1 MAQPKKRQ
9 TSSSDQAAD
18 SKGAKMFGIAGPAHE
33 SQLESLT
40 GRGWFYFYASPVD
53 KGGKDRMIL
62 CKEHQVSWVD
72 GNQGAVLEQG
82 NDWTWQPVSCDNGKE
97 GWRVLNDDIFEEEEV
112 HDEDDQPMAWG
123 TPELLPSAGK
133 ADIFANTVKHIMKR
147 HDLSED
153 TAYKIVFSTSRD

>member
-18 SKGAKMFGIAGPAHE
+18 SKGAKIFGIAGPAHE

-72 GNQGAVLEQG
+72 NNQGAVLEQG
-82 NDWTWQPVSCDNGKE
+82 NDWAWQPVSCDNGKE
-97 GWRVLNDDIFEEEEV
+97 GWRVLNSDIFEEEEV
-112 HDEDDQPMAWG
+112 VDEDPPMAWG
-123 TPELLPSAGK
+123 TPELLESAPQ
-133 ADIFANTVKHIMKR
+133 ADVFANTVKYIMEK
-147 HDLSED
+147 HGFSEE